1 MRQHSRWMRLLAV
14 MLGLSLVA
22 AACGDDDDD
31 DAGGDGGGGETT
43 ESTEGGGGGDDPIA
57 ALQETGDA
65 DPECEADSDG
75 ELSIGGLLATS
86 GELGDLLGAPQVA
99 GYEVALDDINA
110 AGGVLDQTSLSI
122 NQLDSGESPEEAAPQ
137 LETHIQDN
145 VDVVLGSSASEISR
159 SIIDQV
165 TGECMVMLS
174 PSNTGPVFTTYD
186 DDDLYFRTIAADI
199 LQGRVLAET
208 ALEEGAQ
215 SASII
220 YRQDDYG
227 AGLSEFIAA
236 PFEEAGGSIET
247 NTAYDPEATSFDAE
261 VQEIVD
267 ADADALFF
275 VTFTEGAQILQD
287 LIEAGFDPASKQIYF
302 VEGNMSDAFVEGMT
316 DPSVMEG
323 VRGTIPGSEVTEE
336 FRARMD
342 EKNPNLPAY
351 TYGPETYDGVVVLAL
366 AAEAAESDQAD
377 LIAEQINGITRDGTA
392 CTSYEECRTLIQE
405 GEDIDY
411 NGISGSLEF
420 ALPGEPA
427 AASYGIFSWTAE
439 GAIDFDNPTYV
450 ETAIE

>member
-1 MRQHSRWMRLLAV
+1 MRQRSRPMRLLAV
-14 MLGLSLVA
+14 LLGLSLIA

-31 DAGGDGGGGETT
+31 AEDGGGEDTETT
-43 ESTEGGGGGDDPIA
+43 EAEGGDDPIA

-65 DPECEADSDG
+65 DPECEADTDG
-75 ELSIGGLLATS
+75 ELAIGGLLATS

-99 GYEVALDDINA
+99 GYQVALDDINA
-110 AGGVLDQTSLSI
+110 AGGVLDQTTLDI

-137 LETHIQDN
+137 VESHIQDN

-159 SIIDQV
+159 SVIDQI
-165 TGECMVMLS
+165 TDECIVMFS

-186 DDDLYFRTIAADI
+186 DGDMYFRTIAADI

-208 ALEEGAQ
+208 AIDQGVQ

-227 AGLSEFIAA
+227 SGLSEFIAA
-236 PFEEAGGSIET
+236 PFEEAGGSIES

-267 ADADALFF
+267 ADPDALFF

-287 LIEAGFDPASKQIYF
+287 LIEAGFSPENKQIFF
-302 VEGNMSDAFVEGMT
+302 VEGNMSNEFTAGLT
-316 DPSVMEG
+316 DPTVMEG
-323 VRGTIPGSEVTEE
+323 IQGTIPGSEVTEE
-336 FRARMD
+336 FRARML
-342 EKNPNLPAY
+342 EKDPGLPAF
-351 TYGPETYDGVVVLAL
+351 TYGPETYDAMVIIAL

-377 LIAEQINGITRDGTA
+377 LIAEQINGVTSEGTA
-392 CTSYEECRTLIQE
+392 CTTYAECREMVLA

-411 NGISGSLEF
+411 DGVSGRLEF
-420 ALPGEPA
+420 ARPGEPA
-427 AASYGIFSWTAE
+427 AASYGVFGWTPE
-439 GAIDFDNPTYV
+439 GEIDQDNPTYV

>member
-14 MLGLSLVA
+14 LLGLSLVA

-31 DAGGDGGGGETT
+31 D
-43 ESTEGGGGGDDPIA
+43 GGGGGGGGSDSTEAEGGGADDPIA

-75 ELSIGGLLATS
+75 QLDIGGLLAES
-86 GELGDLLGAPQVA
+86 GELGDLLGAPQIA

-110 AGGVLDQTSLSI
+110 AGGVLDQTELAI
-122 NQLDSGESPEEAAPQ
+122 NQLDVGEAPEEAAPQ

-145 VDVVLGSSASEISR
+145 VDVILGSSASEISR

-165 TGECMVMLS
+165 TAECMVMIS

-186 DDDLYFRTIAADI
+186 DDDLYFRTIAADV

-208 ALEEGAQ
+208 AIDEGAQ

-220 YRQDDYG
+220 YRNDDYG
-227 AGLSEFIAA
+227 AGLSEFIAQ
-236 PFEEAGGSIET
+236 PFEEAGGSVES

-267 ADADALFF
+267 ADPDALFF
-275 VTFTEGAQILQD
+275 VTFTEGAQILGD
-287 LIEAGFDPASKQIYF
+287 LIEAGFNPADKQVYF
-302 VEGNMSDAFVEGMT
+302 VEGNMSDAFVEGMP

-323 VRGTIPGSEVTEE
+323 IRGTIPGSEPTEG

-342 EKNPNLPAY
+342 EKNPDLPAY
-351 TYGPETYDGVVVLAL
+351 TYGPETYDAVVVIAL

-377 LIAEQINGITRDGTA
+377 LIAEQINGVTRDGTE
-392 CTSYEECRTLIQE
+392 CTEYAECRDLIRN

-411 NGISGSLEF
+411 NGQSGALEF
-420 ALPGEPA
+420 ARPGEPA
-427 AASYGIFSWTAE
+427 SASYGIFNWTAE